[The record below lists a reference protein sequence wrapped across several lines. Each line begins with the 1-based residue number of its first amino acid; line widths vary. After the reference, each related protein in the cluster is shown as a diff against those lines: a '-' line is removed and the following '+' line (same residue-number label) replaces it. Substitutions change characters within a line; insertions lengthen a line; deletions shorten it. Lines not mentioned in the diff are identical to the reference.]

1 MICDLRIVIQ
11 TLFLSQKN
19 IIFETQLPFERLGKT
34 KGAGMNTKNNLE
46 KEKLPLNEEKSLS
59 DIDSQAESTEA
70 NSDNVQEVQE
80 KIEPEA
86 VKTEP
91 VEEEKNIV
99 TSEQAIDAEPLKEEA
114 EVEEETEVEDKPATE
129 EEPVVKEKPATEE
142 EPIVEE
148 KYETKEDSVV
158 EEKSEAER
166 IKSVLDG
173 ATIEIKE
180 KASEEGRLFGSIT
193 TKRIAEEIEKQLGE
207 KVDRRKMEMKVDMR
221 SVGAQNIT
229 IKLHPEVTA
238 KFTVNVTAIQ

>member
-1 MICDLRIVIQ
+1 MEVILLEDVKKHGKKGDIVEVADGYANN
-11 TLFLSQKN
+11 FLIKQGKAIEATPSNKKQISQQK
-19 IIFETQLPFERLGKT
+19 
-34 KGAGMNTKNNLE
+34 A
-46 KEKLPLNEEKSLS
+46 
-59 DIDSQAESTEA
+59 
-70 NSDNVQEVQE
+70 
-80 KIEPEA
+80 A
-86 VKTEP
+86 VKR
-91 VEEEKNIV
+91 
-99 TSEQAIDAEPLKEEA
+99 EEA
-114 EVEEETEVEDKPATE
+114 
-129 EEPVVKEKPATEE
+129 
-142 EPIVEE
+142 
-148 KYETKEDSVV
+148 